1 MVWQMRGGPACAEV
15 ARKSKA
21 AKIPAK
27 NKGERTV
34 KAFMICCDLLS
45 NYFKSPSRGKTRK
58 SRLPKAIK
66 TRGDF
71 QRATNKLL
79 PTGSILRPRA
89 FPSAPK
95 RNVSEVKLVPPQI
108 EHLLIKAQNT
118 VARHSLGRWNERC
131 QAVVNK
137 TALRFADAHEKMPHG
152 ERVAL
157 ARFSEYFV
165 ESGASLLRRARRE
178 VKLGQGLAKR
188 WCSVFKIRSA
198 RTHFRSSRAR
208 GTCGDK
214 SFMAIELETN
224 PPKRRSKKSRSQI
237 VDFERVGTA

>member
-1 MVWQMRGGPACAEV
+1 MRNGLE
-15 ARKSKA
+15 
-21 AKIPAK
+21 
-27 NKGERTV
+27 
-34 KAFMICCDLLS
+34 
-45 NYFKSPSRGKTRK
+45 K

-89 FPSAPK
+89 FPSAPQ

-118 VARHSLGRWNERC
+118 VARHSLGRWNECC

-165 ESGASLLRRARRE
+165 ESG
-178 VKLGQGLAKR
+178 LAKR

-208 GTCGDK
+208 CTCGDK

-224 PPKRRSKKSRSQI
+224 PPKRRAKKSRSQI